1 MIDTYHVDME
11 HKATLREQEVQE
23 EKNRL
28 MEVVEENMSENTVMM
43 EGNNNVRFSVNYS
56 VAIRK
61 TVNTNEMARQ
71 IGVTYNL
78 RQGTRNFK
86 DSYKIVLVSFS
97 IEANVSS
104 RSKSCV

>member
-11 HKATLREQEVQE
+11 HKAKLREQEVQE

-78 RQGTRNFK
+78 R
-86 DSYKIVLVSFS
+86 
-97 IEANVSS
+97 
-104 RSKSCV
+104 